1 MAKNPM
7 TYNERL
13 ESWQTGT
20 CPYCGGHQLSSI
32 KTKSG
37 GIHYICPNKDCAA
50 ENHFS
55 RRNVPE

>member
-1 MAKNPM
+1 M

-13 ESWQTGT
+13 ESWQNHK
-20 CPYCGGHQLSSI
+20 CPYCGESSRVSSV

-37 GIHYICPNKDCAA
+37 GFHFICLNPDCHA

-55 RRNVPE
+55 RRNVGE

>member
-1 MAKNPM
+1 MAKNPK

-13 ESWQTGT
+13 ESWQTGI

-32 KTKSG
+32 ETKSG
-37 GIHYICPNKDCAA
+37 GLHYICLTEGCKA

-55 RRNVPE
+55 RRAVEV